1 MSKTNLMAVAET
13 MDAIAPAEAHS
24 PVAPLAPVPRSP
36 DITLPER
43 VTSMRLFDGNV
54 HRVLVLAAAESVMLV
69 LAFYGAILARLPRG
83 TLEATTVPL
92 WPHATLFAGI
102 IVFCVGSMGLYQLR
116 HRSGFAG
123 TLARLVVAVGVGT
136 AFFVGA
142 LKVMPSHFIG
152 AGVIAVAAPLALAG
166 LGLVRYGFLR
176 LVDEDFFKRRVLVWG
191 AGARAAN
198 IPMRLRRRVDQRG
211 FRVLGYV
218 HAPGDQS
225 MVDPSMVMSAD
236 NDLMRF
242 VLKNR
247 IEEVVVAMD
256 DRRQGFPQALLRE
269 CRLRGIAVRDIVC
282 FLERES
288 GRVSVELAQPSWLI
302 FSDGFRADFFRLAA
316 KRAFDIAISLT
327 VLALAWPLALAAA
340 IAIWIEDRGPVFYRQ
355 VRSGQNGRPFKMI
368 KFRSMTV
375 NAEAKGAAV
384 WAVKND
390 PRVTRVGAF
399 IRKTRIDELP
409 QVVNVL
415 LGNMSF
421 VGPRPERPAFV
432 ETLAKAIPF
441 YAERHFVKPGITGW
455 AQVKF
460 PYGASEDD
468 AREKLG
474 YDLYYVKNHSLVFD
488 IMVILRTVEIVL
500 FRVGSR

>member
-1 MSKTNLMAVAET
+1 MSKSNLVAVAET
-13 MDAIAPAEAHS
+13 IEAMPAVESLASIASAPRA
-24 PVAPLAPVPRSP
+24 PDVA
-36 DITLPER
+36 LPER

-54 HRVLVLAAAESVMLV
+54 HRVLVLAAAEALMLV
-69 LAFYGAILARLPRG
+69 LVFYAAVLARLPYG
-83 TLEATTVPL
+83 TLEAASVSIL
-92 WPHATLFAGI
+92 KHAAFFSGI
-102 IVFCVGSMGLYQLR
+102 TVFCVGSMGLYQLR
-116 HRSGFAG
+116 HRAGFAG
-123 TLARLVVAVGVGT
+123 TLARLLVSVAIATAGFVLVLRAMPSPLVGVS
-136 AFFVGA
+136 A
-142 LKVMPSHFIG
+142 I
-152 AGVIAVAAPLALAG
+152 VIAAPLALAC
-166 LGLVRYGFLR
+166 LAFVRYVFLR

-191 AGARAAN
+191 AGACAAN

-211 FRVLGYV
+211 FRVLGFV
-218 HAPGDQS
+218 HAPGDQA
-225 MVDPSMVMSAD
+225 MVDPGQVMSAD
-236 NDLMRF
+236 SDVMRYI
-242 VLKNR
+242 LRHR

-302 FSDGFRADFFRLAA
+302 FSEGFRADLFRLAA
-316 KRAFDIAISLT
+316 KRVFDIAVSLA

-355 VRSGQNGRPFKMI
+355 VRTGQNGRPFKMI
-368 KFRSMTV
+368 KFRSMSV
-375 NAEAKGAAV
+375 NAEAKGAAI

-409 QVVNVL
+409 QVINVL
-415 LGNMSF
+415 LGHMSF
-421 VGPRPERPAFV
+421 VGPRPERPTFV
-432 ETLAKAIPF
+432 ESLAKAIPF

-488 IMVILRTVEIVL
+488 LMVILRTVEIVL

>member
-1 MSKTNLMAVAET
+1 MSKSNLTVMAESVE
-13 MDAIAPAEAHS
+13 AIAPAEPLS
-24 PVAPLAPVPRSP
+24 SYAPPPPRAP

-54 HRVLVLAAAESVMLV
+54 HRVLVLAAAESIMLL
-69 LAFYGAILARLPRG
+69 LAFYAAVLSRLPRG
-83 TLEATTVPL
+83 TLEAASASILPQ
-92 WPHATLFAGI
+92 AALFASLTVVCLG
-102 IVFCVGSMGLYQLR
+102 CMGLYQLR
-116 HRSGFAG
+116 HRAGFSG
-123 TLARLVVAVGVGT
+123 TLARVLVAVAIATAVFVLALKAMPSKLIGVG
-136 AFFVGA
+136 
-142 LKVMPSHFIG
+142 VM
-152 AGVIAVAAPLALAG
+152 VVLVPLAVSCLA
-166 LGLVRYGFLR
+166 LVRYGFLR

-218 HAPGDQS
+218 HAPGDQT
-225 MVDPSMVMSAD
+225 MVDSSLVMPAD
-236 NDLMRF
+236 AELMRYI
-242 VLKNR
+242 LR
-247 IEEVVVAMD
+247 QGIEEVVVAMD

-302 FSDGFRADFFRLAA
+302 FSEGFRSDLFRLAA
-316 KRAFDIAISLT
+316 KRAFDVVVALA

-340 IAIWIEDRGPVFYRQ
+340 IAIWIEDRGPVFFRQ
-355 VRSGQNGRPFKMI
+355 VRTGQNGRPFKML
-368 KFRSMTV
+368 KFRSMSV
-375 NAEAKGAAV
+375 NAEAKGAAI

-409 QVVNVL
+409 QVLNVL
-415 LGNMSF
+415 LGHMSF
-421 VGPRPERPAFV
+421 VGPRPERPTFV
-432 ETLAKAIPF
+432 ESLAKAIPF

-474 YDLYYVKNHSLVFD
+474 YDLYYVKNHSVVFD